1 MEPNNNGAGS
11 PAPAPNTNGGQ
22 PATPPA
28 GTTPPAPAP
37 ADANGASNGGEA
49 PTLTD
54 DQLKLAFEHPRFK
67 ELTQA
72 AQQLKALQDEKAKSE
87 QKALEEQG
95 KFKELADQREAEAN
109 DWKTKYESS
118 IKNNAIIVAANKLGA
133 HDASTVAKLVDSG
146 AITLNEDGTA
156 SGVDEA
162 VAALQTANPYL
173 FKTGSAT
180 KIGGGDTNPQGGA
193 NAEFT
198 ASQFKDAEYYG
209 KNSEAM
215 DKAMR
220 EGRVDLTK

>member
-1 MEPNNNGAGS
+1 MDGNNNGAAPAAPAPNNNG
-11 PAPAPNTNGGQ
+11 GQ
-22 PATPPA
+22 ATPPA
-28 GTTPPAPAP
+28 GNTPPAPAP

-72 AQQLKALQDEKAKSE
+72 AQELKTLKEAQAKNE

-109 DWKTKYESS
+109 DWKSKYESS

-133 HDASTVAKLVDSG
+133 HDASTVAKLVDSA

-193 NAEFT
+193 NAEYT
-198 ASQFKDAEYYG
+198 ASQFKDAEFYG

-215 DKAMR
+215 DKALR